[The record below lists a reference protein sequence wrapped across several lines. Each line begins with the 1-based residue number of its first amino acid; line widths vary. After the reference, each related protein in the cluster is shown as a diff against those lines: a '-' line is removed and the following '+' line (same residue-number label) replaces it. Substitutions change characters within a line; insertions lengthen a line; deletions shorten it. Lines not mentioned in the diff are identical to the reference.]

1 MKKLRYYFSLVQQIL
16 ELKTKNLKKKKY
28 LIIPCVLNLEDLD
41 MEAIHR
47 AGKYHYV

>member
-1 MKKLRYYFSLVQQIL
+1 MYYFSLVH
-16 ELKTKNLKKKKY
+16 LKTKNLKKKNKY